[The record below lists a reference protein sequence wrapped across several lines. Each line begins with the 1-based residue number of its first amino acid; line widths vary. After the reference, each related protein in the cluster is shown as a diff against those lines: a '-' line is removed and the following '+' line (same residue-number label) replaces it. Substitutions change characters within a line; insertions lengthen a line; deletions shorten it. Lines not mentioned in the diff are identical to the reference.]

1 MTRTLHVLLVS
12 ALAWAVPYDA
22 TAEDWPEPGRIRET
36 PPVFDPALSW
46 MDHAPFRRSTEAD
59 PDCLPVKEARA
70 YLRDRQQGRD
80 GTDVPPETIRVLRGI
95 EAGRFLIAAWPAN
108 GTLPDGADYM
118 RVDTITLRTRP
129 DIPGFAR
136 VHFGSTEKGITCG
149 FRQAVIVTTERM
161 QAGISGVP
169 KFPPVRQGN
178 SLPGLTEEESDSLR
192 LITGL
197 ANQAARGTQAEQDQA
212 IQSLQQLSVPP
223 ARAGQPDQAAT
234 PRVAWPSY
242 DRRYEPTEA
251 EMMKGIVPPPLCRD
265 QPQRRD
271 CVLMR

>member
-1 MTRTLHVLLVS
+1 MVRLRRIGPSPAVSGRPRRCSTRPQLL
-12 ALAWAVPYDA
+12 
-22 TAEDWPEPGRIRET
+22 
-36 PPVFDPALSW
+36 
-46 MDHAPFRRSTEAD
+46 DHAPFQRSTEAD
-59 PDCLPVKEARA
+59 PDCLPAAEARA
-70 YLRDRQQGRD
+70 YLRERRQGQG
-80 GTDVPPETIRVLRGI
+80 GTDVPPETTRVIKGI
-95 EAGRFLIAAWPAN
+95 DAGRFLIAAWSAN

-149 FRQAVIVTTERM
+149 FRRAVIVSTERM

-212 IQSLQQLSVPP
+212 VQSLQQLSVPP
-223 ARAGQPDQAAT
+223 ARAGQSDQAAT
-234 PRVAWPSY
+234 PPVARPTYGGTASGGHADLATLDELVSRQTR
-242 DRRYEPTEA
+242 DRA
-251 EMMKGIVPPPLCRD
+251 A
-265 QPQRRD
+265 
-271 CVLMR
+271 

>member
-1 MTRTLHVLLVS
+1 MTRTRHVLLVS
-12 ALAWAVPYDA
+12 SLAWAVPYGA
-22 TAEDWPEPGRIRET
+22 AAEDWPEPSRIRET

-59 PDCLPVKEARA
+59 PDCLLVAEART
-70 YLRDRQQGRD
+70 YLRDRQQGQG
-80 GTDVPPETIRVLRGI
+80 GTNVPSEIIRVLRGI

-118 RVDTITLRTRP
+118 RVDTITLRTRS

-149 FRQAVIVTTERM
+149 FRQAVIVATERM

-212 IQSLQQLSVPP
+212 VQSLQQLSEPP
-223 ARAGQPDQAAT
+223 SRAGQPDQAAK
-234 PRVAWPSY
+234 PPVARPTY

-251 EMMKGIVPPPLCRD
+251 DMMKGMVAPPLCLD

>member
-1 MTRTLHVLLVS
+1 MTRTRHVLVVS
-12 ALAWAVPYDA
+12 ALAWALPYGA
-22 TAEDWPEPGRIRET
+22 TAEDWPEPSRVRET

-46 MDHAPFRRSTEAD
+46 MDHAPFRPSTEAD
-59 PDCLPVKEARA
+59 PDCLPVAEARA
-70 YLRDRQQGRD
+70 YLRDRKQGQG

-95 EAGRFLIAAWPAN
+95 DAGRFLIAAWPTN

-136 VHFGSTEKGITCG
+136 VHFGSMEKGITCG
-149 FRQAVIVTTERM
+149 FRQAVIITIERM

-192 LITGL
+192 LVTGL
-197 ANQAARGTQAEQDQA
+197 ANQAARGTKAEQDQA

-223 ARAGQPDQAAT
+223 ARAGQRDQAAK
-234 PRVAWPSY
+234 PPVARPTY

-251 EMMKGIVPPPLCRD
+251 EMMRGMVAPPFCRD